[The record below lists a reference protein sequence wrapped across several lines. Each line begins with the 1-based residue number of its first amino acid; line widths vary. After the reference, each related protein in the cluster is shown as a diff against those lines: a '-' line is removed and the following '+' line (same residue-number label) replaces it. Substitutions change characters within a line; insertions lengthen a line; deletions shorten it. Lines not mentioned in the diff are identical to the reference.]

1 MKLKRFF
8 AAVIAA
14 AAVSAFG
21 TATAFAVGDG
31 EAAYCF
37 DNANKISDW
46 QTYGSTAETGFAI
59 AQKTGVSLNGDGC
72 LVVSENSSGDV
83 ENGFGGAYISS
94 DTFSLEN
101 FGGCTFTM
109 NVMLCEGMETFTDN
123 FSLYSDGMIWL
134 QSIPQNLSSST
145 WTEVSL
151 TLPEDAANT
160 TVGFTIPT
168 FQICTGDILYIDDFT
183 ITLPDGTSVENLGDY
198 VPKKIVGE
206 DAVSTG
212 ANIALTIVLVVLI
225 LAIVGGIG
233 LIVSAIIKKF
243 A

>member
-1 MKLKRFF
+1 
-8 AAVIAA
+8 
-14 AAVSAFG
+14 
-21 TATAFAVGDG
+21 
-31 EAAYCF
+31 
-37 DNANKISDW
+37 
-46 QTYGSTAETGFAI
+46 
-59 AQKTGVSLNGDGC
+59 
-72 LVVSENSSGDV
+72 
-83 ENGFGGAYISS
+83 
-94 DTFSLEN
+94 
-101 FGGCTFTM
+101 M
-109 NVMLCEGMETFTDN
+109 NVMLCEGMEAFADN

-233 LIVSAIIKKF
+233 LSYRQ
-243 A
+243 

>member
-14 AAVSAFG
+14 AAVSAFSS
-21 TATAFAVGDG
+21 ATAFAVGDG

-72 LVVSENSSGDV
+72 LVVSENSAGDV

-134 QSIPQNLSSST
+134 QSIPQGLNSQT

-151 TLPEDAANT
+151 TLPADAANT

-198 VPKKIVGE
+198 VPKKIVGD